1 MMVAFV
7 LGEVAAYQMGM
18 TVWFIIA
25 AVLFL
30 FHRKMRPMKQKTLR
44 EDAHSREAEIC
55 RRRPRET
62 PECAKA
68 HSFSPAVI
76 KTAEGRGDSDFQTDA
91 ERVWNW
97 KDPMMCRVLLLFFCF
112 LAGWGRMTVEM
123 RPDALERMVTQK
135 GGSAEVAVSGILDS
149 ISEKNGWCT
158 MVLTGV
164 EVEDESVRKVL
175 ISCKSDLLEKCEEKI
190 LPPCGSQIHLTG
202 TAECLEEAR
211 NPGQFS
217 YRMYYRGLGI
227 RNRVTADQI
236 VISEGK
242 SSPLRSQAECFRAYA
257 TAVFQEICVPE
268 DAGIF
273 QAILLGDKS
282 GLSEELRERFQDNG
296 IAHILA
302 VSGLHVSLIGMSVY
316 SALRFW
322 GISYGWAGLG
332 ASALLTFYG
341 FVTGF
346 GASVFRAVFMVEV
359 SCLAAYLG
367 RSYDLLSALSLSL
380 ILQAWQSPYLLFSA
394 GLQLSYGAV
403 AAIGLETERLRKAGK
418 KRKEREEEEE
428 KKGKKKGYETLMLSL
443 AIQLYTM
450 PIQLYHYFT
459 FPMLGIFLNLIVIP
473 LLTYAAG
480 SGLLALGIYSIAFAG
495 GKIGGMGIGSSIAG
509 VLSAFWGAASG
520 ISEIPEIPE
529 VFRIAASACTGPGH
543 YVFQLYEWL
552 CIQVE
557 RVPFHS
563 IVAGRPEM
571 WKIGVFYVALGIRYV
586 WSVGEAR
593 DNLERKGIFLF
604 PKDWNAQGKIS
615 VFIAVAV
622 VFLVVQPVHGFQ
634 IWFLD
639 VGQGD
644 GVFLRTRDEA
654 ILSDCG
660 SSQDKK
666 IGKNVLEP
674 FLKSQGIRTL
684 DWILVSHADAD
695 HTNGIEWLLK
705 EEPDIRVRNLA
716 LPAAGKGQ
724 EAYEKLEI
732 LARKRGAEVYYLHQG
747 ETVRAKRLALR
758 CLYPEAGE
766 KPAEERN
773 SHSLVFDVRYGKFS
787 MLLTGDIGVEDE
799 GEILEMEEDKK
810 GEKVTLLKAAH
821 HGSNGSSSEEF
832 LECFSPAFTVLS
844 YGEGNTYG
852 HPAPEAVERLEQ
864 TGTEI
869 WRTPDSGAVNV
880 WTDGKRMYIKGYKK
894 QDE

>member
-1 MMVAFV
+1 MWMMVAFV

-18 TVWFIIA
+18 TVWFIA
-25 AVLFL
+25 ATALLALAVL
-30 FHRKMRPMKQKTLR
+30 
-44 EDAHSREAEIC
+44 
-55 RRRPRET
+55 
-62 PECAKA
+62 
-68 HSFSPAVI
+68 

-91 ERVWNW
+91 ERVGIW
-97 KDPMMCRVLLLFFCF
+97 KNPMMCRVFLLFLCF

-123 RPDALERMVTQK
+123 RPDVLERMVMQK
-135 GGSAEVAVSGILDS
+135 GSSADVALSGILDS
-149 ISEKNGWCT
+149 VSEKNGWCT

-164 EVEDESVRKVL
+164 EVEGESVRKILV
-175 ISCKSDLLEKCEEKI
+175 SCKSDLLERCEEKL
-190 LPPCGSQIHLTG
+190 LPPCGSRIHLTG
-202 TAECLEEAR
+202 TAKFLEEAR

-236 VISEGK
+236 FISEGK
-242 SSPLRSQAECFRAYA
+242 SSPLRRQAENFRAYA
-257 TAVFQEICVPE
+257 KAVFHEICAPE

-316 SALRFW
+316 GALRFL
-322 GISYGWAGLG
+322 GVSYGWAGLG
-332 ASALLTFYG
+332 AAALLTFYG

-403 AAIGLETERLRKAGK
+403 AAIGLETERMREVRKR
-418 KRKEREEEEE
+418 RKEREEEEQRKE
-428 KKGKKKGYETLMLSL
+428 KEKECFHLST

-459 FPMLGIFLNLIVIP
+459 FPLLGIFLNLIVIP
-473 LLTYAAG
+473 LLAYAAG
-480 SGLLALGIYSIAFAG
+480 SGLLALGVYSMAFVG
-495 GKIGGMGIGSSIAG
+495 GKIGRIGGGSSAAR
-509 VLSAFWGAASG
+509 VLSAFGSAESG
-520 ISEIPEIPE
+520 ISGVSEI
-529 VFRIAASACTGPGH
+529 FGIAASACTGPGH
-543 YVFQLYEWL
+543 YIFQLYEWL
-552 CIQVE
+552 CLQTE
-557 RVPFHS
+557 RFPFHS

-571 WKIGVFYVALGIRYV
+571 WKIGVFYAALGVRYV
-586 WSVGEAR
+586 WSMREVKEVI
-593 DNLERKGIFLF
+593 DDLQRKGIFLF
-604 PKDWNAQGKIS
+604 QKDWNVQERGTKEGAEMEVLEQGGGENRLKKYIFNIA
-615 VFIAVAV
+615 FIGVAV
-622 VFLVVQPVHGFQ
+622 FFLIFQPIRGFQ

-644 GVFLRTRDEA
+644 GVLLRTRDVTL
-654 ILSDCG
+654 LSDCG

-674 FLKSQGIRTL
+674 FLKSQGIRML

-695 HTNGIEWLLK
+695 HTNGIEWFLK
-705 EEPDIRVRNLA
+705 EDADIRVRHLA

-724 EAYEKLEI
+724 EAYEKLEQ
-732 LARKRGAEVYYLHQG
+732 LARNRGAEVYYLHRG
-747 ETVRAKRLALR
+747 ETVRAKRLSLQ
-758 CLYPEAGE
+758 CMYPEAGE
-766 KPAEERN
+766 KPDEERN

-787 MLLTGDIGVEDE
+787 MLLTGDIGAEDE
-799 GEILEMEEDKK
+799 REIVRMEEQ
-810 GEKVTLLKAAH
+810 EKREKATLLKAAH

-832 LECFSPAFTVLS
+832 LEYFSPAFTVLS

-852 HPAPEAVERLEQ
+852 HPAPEALERLEQ
-864 TGTEI
+864 VGTEI
-869 WRTPDSGAVNV
+869 WRTADSGAVNV
-880 WTDGKRMYIKGYKK
+880 WTDGKRMRIKGYKK
-894 QDE
+894 HDYGKEKDK

>member
-25 AVLFL
+25 AALFL
-30 FHRKMRPMKQKTLR
+30 FHRKLCPMK
-44 EDAHSREAEIC
+44 H
-55 RRRPRET
+55 
-62 PECAKA
+62 KA

-97 KDPMMCRVLLLFFCF
+97 KDPMMCRVFLLFLCF

-123 RPDALERMVTQK
+123 RPDALERMATQK
-135 GGSAEVAVSGILDS
+135 GGSAEVAVSGTLDS

-158 MVLTGV
+158 MILTGV

-175 ISCKSDLLEKCEEKI
+175 ISCKSDLLEMCEEKI

-202 TAECLEEAR
+202 TAEFLEEAR

-236 VISEGK
+236 FISEGK

-322 GISYGWAGLG
+322 GISYGWAGLV

-403 AAIGLETERLRKAGK
+403 AAIGLETEELRKVGK
-418 KRKEREEEEE
+418 KRKERAEE
-428 KKGKKKGYETLMLSL
+428 KQEKEKKKGYETLMLSL

-480 SGLLALGIYSIAFAG
+480 SGLLALGIYSVAFVG
-495 GKIGGMGIGSSIAG
+495 GKMGGMGGGSSIAG
-509 VLSAFWGAASG
+509 VLSAFGGAASG
-520 ISEIPEIPE
+520 ISELPEI
-529 VFRIAASACTGPGH
+529 FRIAASACTGPGH
-543 YVFQLYEWL
+543 YIFQLYEWL

-604 PKDWNAQGKIS
+604 PKEWNAPGKNS

-634 IWFLD
+634 SWFLD

-666 IGKNVLEP
+666 IGKNVLGP

-705 EEPDIRVRNLA
+705 EEADIRVRNLA

-724 EAYEKLEI
+724 EAYKKLET
-732 LARKRGAEVYYLHQG
+732 LARKRGAEVYYLHRG
-747 ETVRAKRLALR
+747 ETVRAKSLALR

-766 KPAEERN
+766 KPVEERN
-773 SHSLVFDVRYGKFS
+773 SHSLVFDVTYGKFR

-799 GEILEMEEDKK
+799 RKILAVEEDKK
-810 GEKVTLLKAAH
+810 REKVTLLKAAH

-869 WRTPDSGAVNV
+869 WRTADSGAVNV

-894 QDE
+894 QDYGKKEIKNR

>member
-25 AVLFL
+25 AAFFGL
-30 FHRKMRPMKQKTLR
+30 
-44 EDAHSREAEIC
+44 
-55 RRRPRET
+55 
-62 PECAKA
+62 
-68 HSFSPAVI
+68 AVI
-76 KTAEGRGDSDFQTDA
+76 KTAEGRVDSDFQTDA

-97 KDPMMCRVLLLFFCF
+97 KDPMMCRVFLLFFCF

-135 GGSAEVAVSGILDS
+135 GGSAEVAVSGTLDS

-158 MVLTGV
+158 MILTGV

-175 ISCKSDLLEKCEEKI
+175 ISCKSDLLEMCEEKI

-202 TAECLEEAR
+202 TAEFLEEAR

-227 RNRVTADQI
+227 RNRVTADRI
-236 VISEGK
+236 FISEGK

-316 SALRFW
+316 SVLRFG

-359 SCLAAYLG
+359 SCLAAHLG

-403 AAIGLETERLRKAGK
+403 AAIGLETEELRKVEK
-418 KRKEREEEEE
+418 KRKEEEQE
-428 KKGKKKGYETLMLSL
+428 KEKKKGYETLMLSL

-480 SGLLALGIYSIAFAG
+480 SGLLALGIYSIAFVG
-495 GKIGGMGIGSSIAG
+495 GKMGGMGGCSSIAG
-509 VLSAFWGAASG
+509 VLSAFGGAASG
-520 ISEIPEIPE
+520 ISEIPEI
-529 VFRIAASACTGPGH
+529 FRIAASACTGPGH
-543 YVFQLYEWL
+543 YIFQLYEWL

-571 WKIGVFYVALGIRYV
+571 WKIGMFYVALGIRYV

-593 DNLERKGIFLF
+593 DNLERKGIFRF
-604 PKDWNAQGKIS
+604 PKEWNA
-615 VFIAVAV
+615 
-622 VFLVVQPVHGFQ
+622 P
-634 IWFLD
+634 
-639 VGQGD
+639 
-644 GVFLRTRDEA
+644 E
-654 ILSDCG
+654 
-660 SSQDKK
+660 KK
-666 IGKNVLEP
+666 
-674 FLKSQGIRTL
+674 
-684 DWILVSHADAD
+684 
-695 HTNGIEWLLK
+695 
-705 EEPDIRVRNLA
+705 
-716 LPAAGKGQ
+716 
-724 EAYEKLEI
+724 
-732 LARKRGAEVYYLHQG
+732 
-747 ETVRAKRLALR
+747 
-758 CLYPEAGE
+758 
-766 KPAEERN
+766 
-773 SHSLVFDVRYGKFS
+773 
-787 MLLTGDIGVEDE
+787 
-799 GEILEMEEDKK
+799 
-810 GEKVTLLKAAH
+810 
-821 HGSNGSSSEEF
+821 
-832 LECFSPAFTVLS
+832 
-844 YGEGNTYG
+844 
-852 HPAPEAVERLEQ
+852 
-864 TGTEI
+864 
-869 WRTPDSGAVNV
+869 
-880 WTDGKRMYIKGYKK
+880 
-894 QDE
+894 

>member
-1 MMVAFV
+1 MAFV

-25 AVLFL
+25 AAFFL
-30 FHRKMRPMKQKTLR
+30 L
-44 EDAHSREAEIC
+44 
-55 RRRPRET
+55 
-62 PECAKA
+62 
-68 HSFSPAVI
+68 AVI
-76 KTAEGRGDSDFQTDA
+76 KTAEGRVDSDFQTDA

-97 KDPMMCRVLLLFFCF
+97 KDPMMYRVFLLFFCF
-112 LAGWGRMTVEM
+112 LAGWGRMMVEM
-123 RPDALERMVTQK
+123 RPDVLERMVTQK
-135 GGSAEVAVSGILDS
+135 GGSTEVAVSGTLDS
-149 ISEKNGWCT
+149 VSEKNGWCT
-158 MVLTGV
+158 MILTEV

-175 ISCKSDLLEKCEEKI
+175 ISCKRDLLEKYEEKV
-190 LPPCGSQIHLTG
+190 LPPCGSQIYLTG
-202 TAECLEEAR
+202 TAEFLEEAR

-227 RNRVTADQI
+227 RNRVTADRI
-236 VISEGK
+236 FISEEK
-242 SSPLRSQAECFRAYA
+242 SSPLRSQAECFRAYT
-257 TAVFQEICVPE
+257 TAVFQEICDPE

-341 FVTGF
+341 LVTGF

-403 AAIGLETERLRKAGK
+403 AAIGLETEELRKVGK
-418 KRKEREEEEE
+418 KRKEREEEEQE
-428 KKGKKKGYETLMLSL
+428 KEKKKGYETLMLSL

-473 LLTYAAG
+473 LFTYAAG
-480 SGLLALGIYSIAFAG
+480 SGLLALGIYSIAFVG
-495 GKIGGMGIGSSIAG
+495 GKMGEMGGGSIAG
-509 VLSAFWGAASG
+509 VLSAFGGAASG
-520 ISEIPEIPE
+520 ISEIPEI
-529 VFRIAASACTGPGH
+529 FRIAASACTGPGH
-543 YVFQLYEWL
+543 YIFQLYEWL

-593 DNLERKGIFLF
+593 ENLERKGIFLF
-604 PKDWNAQGKIS
+604 PKEWNVPGKNS

-634 IWFLD
+634 SWFLD

-666 IGKNVLEP
+666 IGKNVLGP

-705 EEPDIRVRNLA
+705 EEADIRVRNLA

-724 EAYEKLEI
+724 EAYKKLET
-732 LARKRGAEVYYLHQG
+732 LARKRGAEVYYLHRG
-747 ETVRAKRLALR
+747 ETVRAKSLALR

-773 SHSLVFDVRYGKFS
+773 SHSLVFDATYGKFR

-799 GEILEMEEDKK
+799 REILAMEEDKK

-869 WRTPDSGAVNV
+869 WRTADSGAVNV

-894 QDE
+894 KDYGKERDKNR